1 MLHTL
6 YVDMNSF
13 FASVEQQ
20 LDPSLRGKPIAV
32 VPVVAD
38 TTSVIAASYP
48 AKAFGVKTGTKVGDA
63 RRMCPGLVLVVGR
76 HDDYIR
82 AHHAVLAAIDTVIPV
97 DRVCSVDEFA
107 CLLLREQRTAEGARK
122 VALAVKEAI
131 RSRCGDALTCSVGV
145 APNRFLAKVA
155 ADMQKPDGLTII
167 GRADLPGALLGLKLM
182 DLPGIG
188 PKMFERL
195 RSAGISTVERLCAL
209 GEDELRRAWGSVIGA
224 EWYYRLRGDLLSE
237 PKTHRRSIGH
247 SHILPP
253 QRRDEE
259 GARAVGVRLLTKVAQ
274 RARSIGY
281 VGDELH
287 VGVRFLTP
295 RGEPKRGWDESV
307 KLSVL
312 PGGSGGGG
320 DNDTKTL
327 MKAFAEMWARKPRG
341 RMLQVFVNLTGLTPK
356 GSATGLLFEERRD
369 AGRLSKAL
377 DLINQ
382 KYGSDTLYPASM
394 HAARKA
400 APRRIAF
407 GNIPDL
413 EVPDTDVEG

>member
-1 MLHTL
+1 
-6 YVDMNSF
+6 
-13 FASVEQQ
+13 
-20 LDPSLRGKPIAV
+20 
-32 VPVVAD
+32 
-38 TTSVIAASYP
+38 
-48 AKAFGVKTGTKVGDA
+48 
-63 RRMCPGLVLVVGR
+63 
-76 HDDYIR
+76 
-82 AHHAVLAAIDTVIPV
+82 
-97 DRVCSVDEFA
+97 
-107 CLLLREQRTAEGARK
+107 
-122 VALAVKEAI
+122 
-131 RSRCGDALTCSVGV
+131 
-145 APNRFLAKVA
+145 
-155 ADMQKPDGLTII
+155 
-167 GRADLPGALLGLKLM
+167 
-182 DLPGIG
+182 
-188 PKMFERL
+188 
-195 RSAGISTVERLCAL
+195 
-209 GEDELRRAWGSVIGA
+209 
-224 EWYYRLRGDLLSE
+224 
-237 PKTHRRSIGH
+237 
-247 SHILPP
+247 
-253 QRRDEE
+253 
-259 GARAVGVRLLTKVAQ
+259 VGVRLLTKVAQ

-295 RGEPKRGWDESV
+295 RGEPKQGWDESV

-327 MKAFAEMWARKPRG
+327 MKAFAGMWARKPRG

-413 EVPDTDVEG
+413 DVPDTDVEG